1 ILHLNHPTE
10 GRIAFDG
17 RALGPGSIAAVRR
30 DLQVIFQDPFSSLNP
45 HMTVGQILAEPTKV
59 HRLRPDARAR
69 RERVDELLTLVGL
82 YPYMAQRY
90 PHELSGGQRQRV
102 GIARAL
108 ALEPRMIICDEPV
121 SALDVSVQAQII
133 NLLE

>member
-1 ILHLNHPTE
+1 
-10 GRIAFDG
+10 
-17 RALGPGSIAAVRR
+17 
-30 DLQVIFQDPFSSLNP
+30 
-45 HMTVGQILAEPTKV
+45 MTVGQILAEPIKV

-69 RERVDELLTLVGL
+69 QERVDELLTLVGL

-121 SALDVSVQAQII
+121 SALAVSVQAQII
-133 NLLE
+133 TLLADLPPRSALARAPCRERGGQHPH

>member
-1 ILHLNHPTE
+1 M
-10 GRIAFDG
+10 RISDW
-17 RALGPGSIAAVRR
+17 SSDVCSS
-30 DLQVIFQDPFSSLNP
+30 DL
-45 HMTVGQILAEPTKV
+45 
-59 HRLRPDARAR
+59 
-69 RERVDELLTLVGL
+69 ERVDELLTLVGL

-108 ALEPRMIICDEPV
+108 ALEPRLIICDEPV

-133 NLLE
+133 HLLEDLPRRYGLPYLFIAPHPPVVPHLSPLPITLSLGTNKKL